1 MEFQKITYIDFVTK
15 LIKLGFLL
23 FCCKEEEI
31 RQTTLQ
37 AMYISPVIY
46 VQNTK

>member
-15 LIKLGFLL
+15 LIKQGFWL
-23 FCCKEEEI
+23 FCCKEGEL

-37 AMYISPVIY
+37 AMNISPVIY
-46 VQNTK
+46 VRNTK